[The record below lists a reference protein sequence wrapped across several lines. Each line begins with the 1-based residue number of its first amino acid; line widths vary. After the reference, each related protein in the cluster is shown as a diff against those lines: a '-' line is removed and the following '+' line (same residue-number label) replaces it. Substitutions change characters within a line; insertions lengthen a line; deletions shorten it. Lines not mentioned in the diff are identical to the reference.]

1 MAYPKPTGDIN
12 NHFSEDMP
20 GRASHPSQD
29 KSVGLANPGII
40 RQQ

>member
-1 MAYPKPTGDIN
+1 MTSPKTKADIN

-29 KSVGLANPGII
+29 KSVGLANPGIM
-40 RQQ
+40 RQ